1 MPRQLAF
8 TKGHGTMNDFV
19 VVADPDGVGDLS
31 PADVRFL
38 CDRRAGVGAD
48 GVLRVVPG
56 RFVPDWTG
64 DPDAWFMDY
73 RNADG
78 SLAEMCGNGVRV
90 FLVFLKA
97 AGLVAPEVRSVDIGT
112 RAGLRTGT
120 YLPDGTV
127 RVWMGRPVVDAPG
140 VRVAVGD
147 TSWLARAVDVGNPH
161 AVSILDADGS
171 LAGLD
176 LSRQPAW
183 TPASAFP
190 NGVNLEFVDVLGPD
204 EVRMRVHERGVGE
217 TFSCGTGTVAV
228 ASAVAAEQG
237 RAAASYLVHVPG
249 GSVRVDLDGTDAY
262 LTGAAVLVYSGTI
275 VLPDSERPHG

>member
-1 MPRQLAF
+1 MLRQLEF

-38 CDRRAGVGAD
+38 CDRRAGIGAD
-48 GVLRVVPG
+48 GVLRVVRG
-56 RFVPDWTG
+56 RFIPTWDG

-90 FLVFLKA
+90 FLVFLKS
-97 AGLVAPEVRSVDIGT
+97 AGLVGADVEGVDIGT
-112 RAGLRTGT
+112 RAGMRTGT

-127 RVWMGRPVVDAPG
+127 RVWMGRPIVDAPG
-140 VRVAVGD
+140 IHVAVGE
-147 TSWLARAVDVGNPH
+147 SGWLARAVDVGNPH
-161 AVSILDADGS
+161 AVSILAADES

-183 TPASAFP
+183 TPASAFG
-190 NGVNLEFVDVLGPD
+190 NGVNLEFVDLLSPD
-204 EVRMRVHERGVGE
+204 AVRMRVHERGVGE

-228 ASAVAAEQG
+228 ASAVAADQG
-237 RAAASYLVHVPG
+237 RAEASYLVHVPG
-249 GSVRVDLDGTDAY
+249 GSVRVDLVGGDAY
-262 LTGAAVLVYSGTI
+262 LTGAAVLVYSGT
-275 VLPDSERPHG
+275 VALPDPERPHD